1 MEKPSRS
8 LLERLAEIP
17 DPRSPHGRRHPL
29 TAILAL
35 AVVGILA
42 GMKSLEA
49 IAQFGRDQGKPLAEA
64 LGFRRHRTP
73 CKATLSNIFRRLDVT
88 RFERVLTD
96 WVTDHNLASA
106 DQIAIDG
113 KVLRGSADGDTP
125 GVLLLS
131 AYAPKTSAVLA
142 QIEVKRTTNEHKA
155 ALELLGILPLK
166 EKVITG
172 DAIFTQRDLSQ
183 KIVDEGGDYIFVAK
197 ENQTTLQREI
207 EQAFGPDEAFSPL
220 RSTRAQEPTPAVHG
234 V

>member
-1 MEKPSRS
+1 METPSRS
-8 LLERLAEIP
+8 LLEWLQEVP

-29 TAILAL
+29 ASILAL

-73 CKATLSNIFRRLDVT
+73 CKATFSNIFRELDVT

-96 WVTDHNLASA
+96 WISHQKQAWD
-106 DQIAIDG
+106 DQIALDG
-113 KVLRGSADGDTP
+113 KVLKGSAEGDTP

-131 AYAPKTSAVLA
+131 AYVPQTSAVLA
-142 QIEVKRTTNEHKA
+142 QLEVKRSTNEHKA

-166 EKVITG
+166 EKVMTG

-183 KIVDEGGDYIFVAK
+183 KILDEGGDYIFIAK
-197 ENQTTLQREI
+197 ENQTSLQREI

-220 RSTRAQEPTPAVHG
+220 RSATATAPTSAG
-234 V
+234 Q